1 MNAVLETSASRQA
14 LSSATILGLFLA
26 LVVPALAPFVDP
38 IFFGAALTG
47 TRIVWGMVAH
57 WINLAALI
65 AVVMLLERRRLAS
78 IGLRPLHW
86 SPIPLGL
93 VVGLAIIPVSGLL
106 ARAAGSSS
114 DVHFVAFLQSLP
126 FATRLLL
133 VVTAGIFE
141 ETLFRGYALERLASL
156 LNDKWLAGAIT
167 VAVFALAHLPAVG
180 LAHLLP
186 VFIVSVFVT
195 LLYLWRRDLVVNV
208 IAHATID
215 GVGLLIVPLL
225 GHHHPGL

>member
-1 MNAVLETSASRQA
+1 MLQTPASRQP
-14 LSSATILGLFLA
+14 LSSATLLGLFLA
-26 LVVPALAPFVDP
+26 LVAPALAPFVDP
-38 IFFGAALTG
+38 IFFGTALTG
-47 TRIVWGMVAH
+47 TRVVWGMVAH
-57 WINLAALI
+57 WANLAALI

-86 SPIPLGL
+86 STIALGL
-93 VVGLAIIPVSGLL
+93 LAGLAIVPVSGLL
-106 ARAAGSSS
+106 ANAAGASS

-133 VVTAGIFE
+133 VVTAGVFE

-156 LNDKWLAGAIT
+156 FNSKWVAGAIT
-167 VAVFALAHLPAVG
+167 VAVFTLAHIPAVG
-180 LAHLLP
+180 LAHVLP

-195 LLYLWRRDLVVNV
+195 LLYLWRRDLVVNI

-215 GVGLLIVPLL
+215 GVGLLLVPLL
-225 GHHHPGL
+225 GHHHPGP

>member
-1 MNAVLETSASRQA
+1 MNTVLDTSAPRQT
-14 LSSATILGLFLA
+14 LSPATLLGLFLA

-38 IFFGAALTG
+38 IFFGTALTS
-47 TRIVWGMVAH
+47 TRVVWGIVTH

-65 AVVMLLERRRLAS
+65 AAVLFLERQRLAS

-86 SPIPLGL
+86 STIPLGL
-93 VVGLAIIPVSGLL
+93 VAGIAIIPLSGLL
-106 ARAAGSSS
+106 AKAAGASG
-114 DVHFVAFLQSLP
+114 DVPFAAFLQSLP

-156 LNDKWLAGAIT
+156 LNNKWLAGAIT
-167 VAVFALAHLPAVG
+167 VAVFALAHVPAVG

-186 VFIVSVFVT
+186 IFIVSVFVT
-195 LLYLWRRDLVVNV
+195 LLYLWRRDLVVNI

-215 GVGLLIVPLL
+215 GVGLLLVPVL
-225 GHHHPGL
+225 GHHPGS

>member
-1 MNAVLETSASRQA
+1 MMSNGTASQA
-14 LSSATILGLFLA
+14 LSSATLLGLFLA
-26 LVVPALAPFVDP
+26 LVAPALPPFVDP
-38 IFFGAALTG
+38 IFFGTALTG
-47 TRIVWGMVAH
+47 AHVIWGIVVH
-57 WINLAALI
+57 WVNFAALV
-65 AVVMLLERRRLAS
+65 AVVMLLERRKLAS

-86 SPIPLGL
+86 STIPLGL
-93 VVGLAIIPVSGLL
+93 LAGLVIVSASGFL
-106 ARAAGSSS
+106 AKAAGAGS
-114 DVHFVAFLQSLP
+114 DTHFVAFLQSLP

-141 ETLFRGYALERLASL
+141 ETLFRGYAFERLASL
-156 LNDKWLAGAIT
+156 FNSKWAAAAVT
-167 VAVFALAHLPAVG
+167 VAVFTLAHLPAVG

-215 GVGLLIVPLL
+215 GVGLLLVPLL
-225 GHHHPGL
+225 GHHG

>member
-1 MNAVLETSASRQA
+1 MLEASGSRQA
-14 LSSATILGLFLA
+14 LSSATLLGLFLA
-26 LVVPALAPFVDP
+26 LAVPALPPFVEP
-38 IFFGAALTG
+38 IFFGTALTG
-47 TRIVWGMVAH
+47 TRIVWGIVVH
-57 WINLAALI
+57 WVNLAALI

-86 SPIPLGL
+86 SAIPLGL
-93 VVGLAIIPVSGLL
+93 LAGLAIIALSGFL
-106 ARAAGSSS
+106 ANAAGASS
-114 DVHFVAFLQSLP
+114 DMHFAAFLQSLP

-133 VVTAGIFE
+133 VVTAGVFE

-156 LNDKWLAGAIT
+156 FDSKWLAGAIT
-167 VAVFALAHLPAVG
+167 VAIFSLAHIPAVG

-215 GVGLLIVPLL
+215 GVALLLVPVL
-225 GHHHPGL
+225 GHHHPGP